1 MRRTIVVLLI
11 LGVAAFCLAQK
22 LRFTLVSRDDV
33 LARADDAPATDPDR
47 AARLRELFRD
57 GGCNDGQLKEQAM
70 EGAAAP
76 NIICEIKGQTDR
88 IIIVGAHYERTS
100 SPARPIDNWTGAS
113 LLPSLY
119 RSMSHNKRRHRII
132 FVEFADRGNELSGA
146 EYFAGHL
153 DASRLRHVEA
163 MVNLDALGFSPTK
176 VWTAHSDKDL
186 VAALVRMMYIMKI
199 SASQI
204 DIAAVGN
211 SDSEPFASRSVPQ
224 ITIHSMTQQNV
235 AEHSASKFRP
245 GNYYDSYRLLC
256 GYLAYLDATLKPR
269 SHKE

>member
-1 MRRTIVVLLI
+1 MRRTIVVLFI
-11 LGVAAFCLAQK
+11 FGAAAFCLAQK
-22 LRFTLVSRDDV
+22 LRFTLVNRDDV
-33 LARADDAPATDPDR
+33 LARASDAPATDSGR
-47 AARLRELFRD
+47 AARLKKLFLEV
-57 GGCNDGQLKEQAM
+57 GCNGEELKEQTI
-70 EGAAAP
+70 EGADAP
-76 NIICEIKGQTDR
+76 NIICELKGQIGQT
-88 IIIVGAHYERTS
+88 IIVGAHYERTS

-119 RSMSHNKRRHRII
+119 RSLHHSKRRHRMI

-146 EYFAGHL
+146 EYFAGHFGVREL
-153 DASRLRHVEA
+153 GHVEA
-163 MVNLDALGFSPTK
+163 MINLDALGFSPTK

-186 VAALVRMMYIMKI
+186 VAALVRMMYAMKI

-211 SDSEPFASRSVPQ
+211 SDSDPFAARNVPQ

-235 AEHSASKFRP
+235 TERSASKFRA

-269 SHKE
+269 SHTE